1 MAALRADTVS
11 SHAGRSQSSIMF
23 ENGILGNVGR
33 LPLLE
38 GAIFWIDRRL
48 VVHESLLFS
57 IYLWPCLVGCLGVSL
72 HVTFPSQKRGSEFVA
87 ASTFLCV
94 CGFGTCF
101 SFLFSRGFT
110 NVFQELWVSS
120 CGGW

>member
-57 IYLWPCLVGCLGVSL
+57 IYLWPCLVGCLACDVSEL
-72 HVTFPSQKRGSEFVA
+72 KRGSEFVA

-101 SFLFSRGFT
+101 FFLFSRGFT